1 MKNLKRLG
9 AALVLTFALALSAF
23 AGDIP
28 TPPDPEPT
36 PAASA
41 SGQTGDTN
49 PGAVSTSPSANSVSA
64 FTEVTVDLL
73 ESVLLLW

>member
-9 AALVLTFALALSAF
+9 AAVVLTFVLALSAF
-23 AGDIP
+23 AGDINA
-28 TPPDPEPT
+28 PPDPEPT
-36 PAASA
+36 PAACS

-49 PGAVSTSPSANSVSA
+49 PGDMSTQPSANNVSI